1 LLLCSFG
8 GLRFGILGRNSV
20 ARHFL

>member
-8 GLRFGILGRNSV
+8 GLRFGILSRNSV
-20 ARHFL
+20 AGHLF